1 MYNWVMSKVEDVPR
15 VDESNDDDADAVEE
29 SLLTNVRANIV
40 SRIIRDLIKD
50 QKDGA
55 GFTS

>member
-1 MYNWVMSKVEDVPR
+1 MSKVEDVPR